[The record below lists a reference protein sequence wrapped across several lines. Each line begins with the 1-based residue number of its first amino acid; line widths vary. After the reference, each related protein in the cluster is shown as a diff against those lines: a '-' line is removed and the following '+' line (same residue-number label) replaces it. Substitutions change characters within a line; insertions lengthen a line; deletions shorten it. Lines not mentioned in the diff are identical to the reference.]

1 MAILPQDASAAMHT
15 LAITVR
21 PIGYVKHSEKQSAE
35 AEELLRQTLA
45 EIIVNPD
52 LTPGLEGIEHLH
64 KLTVLFYCHQ
74 TKGSPLR
81 VHPRRGASQRPRGVF
96 ASRSPARP
104 HPLGLT
110 VVSLLGVEGNVLYVQ
125 GLDALDGTPV
135 LDIKPFDPTFDQGED
150 VVEGKSC

>member
-1 MAILPQDASAAMHT
+1 M
-15 LAITVR
+15 
-21 PIGYVKHSEKQSAE
+21 
-35 AEELLRQTLA
+35 
-45 EIIVNPD
+45 
-52 LTPGLEGIEHLH
+52 
-64 KLTVLFYCHQ
+64 
-74 TKGSPLR
+74 
-81 VHPRRGASQRPRGVF
+81 F

-104 HPLGLT
+104 NPLGLT